1 MTFRTLYAFI
11 FRIVGAFGV
20 AKAGSI
26 MNAAAM
32 SANGGK
38 MPYWADWVVTVP
50 ENATH
55 VHETM
60 KEMNL
65 WPLCDIIFGVMSI
78 GDIFIFGAAY
88 LFAYAI
94 IELVRSAW
102 EWSFS

>member
-1 MTFRTLYAFI
+1 MTFRTLYVF
-11 FRIVGAFGV
+11 VLQLVCAFGI
-20 AKAGSI
+20 AKVGSI
-26 MNAAAM
+26 MNKVAM

-38 MPYWADWVVTVP
+38 MPYWADWAVHVP

-55 VHETM
+55 VHETT

-102 EWSFS
+102 KWSFS